1 MHHRESS
8 AMLDVAPALSLSP
21 CVNLH
26 LVCVSVYA
34 ISTMFKSQAR
44 QANHPPEHHLPT
56 ARILVS
62 SPRLC
67 AINLQSIST
76 GPLRPP
82 TRPPFTPHG
91 VPG

>member
-34 ISTMFKSQAR
+34 ISTMFKRSQ
-44 QANHPPEHHLPT
+44 
-56 ARILVS
+56 
-62 SPRLC
+62 SP
-67 AINLQSIST
+67 S
-76 GPLRPP
+76 
-82 TRPPFTPHG
+82 
-91 VPG
+91 